1 MYLSKPVLK
10 CLLMNVN
17 NITIQDNDILKRLL
31 IFELGLYL
39 NDV

>member
-17 NITIQDNDILKRLL
+17 NITIYDNDILKRLL